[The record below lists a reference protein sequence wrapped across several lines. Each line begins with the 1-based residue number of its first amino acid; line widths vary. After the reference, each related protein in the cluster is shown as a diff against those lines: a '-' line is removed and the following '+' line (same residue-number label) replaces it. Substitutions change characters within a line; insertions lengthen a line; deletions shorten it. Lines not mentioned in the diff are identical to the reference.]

1 MPAGLLTCRHN
12 KIFFTILCVKYEL
25 TGFIVQLMV
34 FRNLT
39 CKSNESTSKI
49 ILLCLPSVSVAWL
62 LRNPKFHVS
71 SYCFDTPPAY
81 SISLNSASFV
91 LKSVSLP
98 IISISFSKY
107 SGGDVSFSFIN
118 RDFIACLAYVNLH
131 L

>member
-1 MPAGLLTCRHN
+1 M
-12 KIFFTILCVKYEL
+12 CVKYEL

-71 SYCFDTPPAY
+71 SYCFDTLCLFYLAQL
-81 SISLNSASFV
+81 SKLC
-91 LKSVSLP
+91 LK
-98 IISISFSKY
+98 IGQFADYIYIFFKI
-107 SGGDVSFSFIN
+107 FRRRCEF
-118 RDFIACLAYVNLH
+118 
-131 L
+131 